1 MPPRKRE
8 GLPSGPDGRGFRK
21 PGTSPG
27 NLSLPCRVF
36 STPAH
41 SQFSE
46 GAIKIGGAMTKY
58 VPPPLSQTLS
68 FLRNSQGWTQGDLA
82 DASGSP
88 ANLISDYERGRHKT
102 LSRER
107 IEELVT
113 VIGLSPQLI
122 DETLE
127 LLNKVRASREK
138 PGEPV
143 DPMRARLEAVA
154 ADLGRATATFFHDL
168 FLRGFNELQV
178 AEERARAP
186 RLWAQLKPLP
196 ARQRRIALEGAMDFR
211 SWALCELVCKEST
224 DAARDS
230 ADRAVELAGLAL
242 RIAELAPGDEAWR
255 SRLQGYAWAHVG
267 NARRVRS
274 DLPGADEA
282 FRRAKKLWKAG
293 EAGDPGCLL
302 DEARML
308 GLEASLR
315 RAQRRLPEALKLLDR
330 ALETDR
336 GDLKKQLLLNK
347 ANTLEDFGDFEGA
360 ITALRCAAP
369 LVRAEGEPQLLFA
382 LDANLAVN
390 LCFLGQ
396 HAKAELLLP
405 ELRELAT
412 KLNNALDVVRLRWL
426 EGRTAAG
433 LGRRDEALIALSH
446 VRDEFAAREIG
457 YDAALVS
464 LELAVLY
471 LEQRQVA
478 AVRNLA
484 RQMLWIFR
492 AQGVHREALAALR
505 LFCKAAEQDTVTLDL
520 ARKLVVYFHR
530 AQNDPG
536 LRFEDIA

>member
-1 MPPRKRE
+1 
-8 GLPSGPDGRGFRK
+8 
-21 PGTSPG
+21 
-27 NLSLPCRVF
+27 
-36 STPAH
+36 
-41 SQFSE
+41 
-46 GAIKIGGAMTKY
+46 MTKY

-211 SWALCELVCKEST
+211 SWALCELICKEST
-224 DAARDS
+224 NAARDS
-230 ADRAVELAGLAL
+230 ADRAVELASLAL

-274 DLPGADEA
+274 NLPGADEA
-282 FRRAKKLWKAG
+282 FRRAKRLWKSG
-293 EAGDPGCLL
+293 EAGDPGRLLEEARLL
-302 DEARML
+302 D
-308 GLEASLR
+308 LEASLCR
-315 RAQRRLPEALKLLDR
+315 DQRRFAEALSLLDR
-330 ALETDR
+330 ALAAENSELRTR
-336 GDLKKQLLLNK
+336 ILLNK
-347 ANTLEDFGDFEGA
+347 ATVLLALGDHEA
-360 ITALRCAAP
+360 AVAALRWAAP
-369 LVRAEGEPQLLFA
+369 LVEAASDPQLLFV
-382 LDANLAVN
+382 LRFNLAVN
-390 LCFLGQ
+390 LCFLGR
-396 HAKAELLLP
+396 HGEVESLFSD
-405 ELRELAT
+405 LRKLAV
-412 KLNNALDVVRLRWL
+412 KLGNGLDLVRLRWL
-426 EGRTAAG
+426 EGRVAAG
-433 LGRRDEALIALSH
+433 LGRREEALATLSH
-446 VRDEFAAREIG
+446 VQDEFVTREIA

-464 LELAVLY
+464 LEIVVIY
-471 LEQRQVA
+471 MEQGEKA
-478 AVRNLA
+478 EVRNLA

-492 AQGVHREALAALR
+492 AQVVHREALAALR
-505 LFCKAAEQDTVTLDL
+505 LFCQAAEQDTVTLDL